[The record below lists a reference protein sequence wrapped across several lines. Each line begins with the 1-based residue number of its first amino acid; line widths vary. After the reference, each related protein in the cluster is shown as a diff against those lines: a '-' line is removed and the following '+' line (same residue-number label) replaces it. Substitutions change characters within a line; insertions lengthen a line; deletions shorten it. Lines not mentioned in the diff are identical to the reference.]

1 VKPAATEGDSSRW
14 NFLRHP
20 TERGEGHSRF
30 DRAAEVAS
38 NLASSSFFFTVCL
51 SIAAVW
57 AVGLVVGLPSET
69 ESDLIGAM
77 AAMTLLLVALLKNSE
92 RRAERAMQLKL
103 DAIAAALLDR
113 EGNGSLDRAARSD
126 LEDAVRLHE
135 EI

>member
-1 VKPAATEGDSSRW
+1 VKEAESSRW

-38 NLASSSFFFTVCL
+38 
-51 SIAAVW
+51 
-57 AVGLVVGLPSET
+57 
-69 ESDLIGAM
+69 D
-77 AAMTLLLVALLKNSE
+77 
-92 RRAERAMQLKL
+92 LKL
-103 DAIAAALLDR
+103 DALAAALLDR
-113 EGNGSLDRAARSD
+113 ERGGGIGRDTHAE